1 VFSKIVTVETI
12 QKPHIVGITRLED
25 KFNYQISNL
34 SNVQLIDFGSSPN
47 YFPKVNVLDNEDSI
61 TRIDA
66 YKNILEWG
74 SYYYNR
80 YGTGQNLYDVEFY
93 DPNSQSYIAYNS
105 PFQNNIKKNY
115 WGLGTNQSPVKLKD
129 FDDITL
135 DSLFFMRFRD
145 LIYTDDFNAGF
156 YIQKPKPGQTI
167 KISLFSSYTI
177 PQFSSLKELAQ
188 ILNDSE
194 HPGIRLF
201 NYEVIKGRQSD
212 GQFIIHA
219 QAEYL
224 SKEMYHMLF
233 PGAGASP
240 SPGSSPSQNGSAGS
254 DEYTF
259 FHPRNVYSKR
269 LVDHFKS
276 ISPVFD
282 EETLFLFSKTR
293 DLLTGAVQD
302 PSFWVDKKYWIFDND
317 TQRGYLPTLI
327 DQNSFNINDIKL
339 FEGTINVPENSFVFL
354 AVNNLDG
361 KSEFIWTLYNSVT
374 GEEIIRARSVPFFA
388 WKFKDLGTYTI
399 KVDVI
404 DNKGGVYSNQID
416 KMINVLD
423 KNQYINITE
432 SKLNRRK
439 NILLK
444 KSN

>member
-1 VFSKIVTVETI
+1 
-12 QKPHIVGITRLED
+12 
-25 KFNYQISNL
+25 
-34 SNVQLIDFGSSPN
+34 
-47 YFPKVNVLDNEDSI
+47 
-61 TRIDA
+61 
-66 YKNILEWG
+66 
-74 SYYYNR
+74 
-80 YGTGQNLYDVEFY
+80 
-93 DPNSQSYIAYNS
+93 
-105 PFQNNIKKNY
+105 
-115 WGLGTNQSPVKLKD
+115 
-129 FDDITL
+129 
-135 DSLFFMRFRD
+135 MRFRD

-156 YIQKPKPGQTI
+156 YLQNPKQGQTI
-167 KISLFSSYTI
+167 KISLFSSYKI

-194 HPGIRLF
+194 HPGIKLF
-201 NYEVIKGRQSD
+201 NYEVIKGRKSD
-212 GQFIIHA
+212 KQFIIHA

-240 SPGSSPSQNGSAGS
+240 SPTSSPGSSGSAGS

-282 EETLFLFSKTR
+282 EETLFLFSKTS
-293 DLLTGAVQD
+293 DLLTGAAQD
-302 PSFWVDKKYWIFDND
+302 PSFWVDKKYWIFNND
-317 TQRGYLPTLI
+317 IQRGYLPTLI

-339 FEGTINVPENSFVFL
+339 FEGTINVPENATVFL

-361 KSEFIWTLYNSVT
+361 KSEFIWTLYNSAT
-374 GEEIIRARSVPFFA
+374 GEEIIRTRSVPFFA

-404 DNKGGVYSNQID
+404 DNKGGFYSNQID

-423 KNQYINITE
+423 KNQYINIVE
-432 SKLNRRK
+432 NKLNRRK